1 MHTSSPRTTPR
12 SVMRDYL
19 SIYLEQEAEGREHV
33 ERAVERSFK
42 VRCTRASALSPRM
55 RDTKLSRRFG
65 TVRFVYRSGM
75 AHAATRKR
83 DREGER
89 ERSKE
94 NGTVSRSKCMR
105 TRGDNANARRALSFS
120 LLLSSLFLSRSF
132 RLSLL
137 LFFIFSPIRINV
149 LMRSRAETRG

>member
-1 MHTSSPRTTPR
+1 MHTSSLRTTPWVR
-12 SVMRDYL
+12 NAGL
-19 SIYLEQEAEGREHV
+19 SIDFFGAGRRRAGHV
-33 ERAVERSFK
+33 ERTDDVVSKYERE
-42 VRCTRASALSPRM
+42 RGALSPRM
-55 RDTKLSRRFG
+55 RDTKLLRRFG

-75 AHAATRKR
+75 VHAAKRKR
-83 DREGER
+83 NGAKEGG
-89 ERSKE
+89 RSKE

-105 TRGDNANARRALSFS
+105 TRGDNTNARPAP
-120 LLLSSLFLSRSF
+120 LFLSSSSAPFRSR